1 MIKKTIIYLILTL
14 FTTAVAADEL
24 FMKCGPSTYK
34 YIKDPAG
41 DKVFWKN
48 KKGTKNKYE
57 DWCADEQINKTWG
70 QVSKEGWVRII
81 KGNKATC
88 IFKKVT
94 FINDGK
100 TTERTNSLSV
110 SDFVNLT
117 RHIEWY
123 HTNTGNKKNVKDIKC
138 KKKKK

>member
-34 YIKDPAG
+34 YIKDSAG
-41 DKVFWKN
+41 DKVLWKN
-48 KKGTKNKYE
+48 RNATKNKYE
-57 DWCADEQINKTWG
+57 EWCADEQINKTWG

>member
-24 FMKCGPSTYK
+24 FMKCGKDRYK
-34 YIKDPAG
+34 YVEDSAG
-41 DKVFWKN
+41 DKVFWKHP
-48 KKGTKNKYE
+48 KGTKNKYVE
-57 DWCADEQINKTWG
+57 WCDGKVNKDWG
-70 QVSKEGWVRII
+70 MVSREGHVRII
-81 KGNKATC
+81 KNNKATC
-88 IFKKVT
+88 LAKKVT
-94 FINDGK
+94 YVRDGK

>member
-24 FMKCGPSTYK
+24 FMKCGKDTYK
-34 YIKDPAG
+34 YIQDATG
-41 DKVFWKN
+41 DKVLWKHP
-48 KKGTKNKYE
+48 KGTKNKYVE
-57 DWCADEQINKTWG
+57 WCTDKVNKDWG
-70 QVSKEGWVRII
+70 MVSIEGHARII
-81 KGNKATC
+81 KNNKATC
-88 IFKKVT
+88 LAKKVT
-94 FINDGK
+94 YVRDGK

>member
-24 FMKCGPSTYK
+24 FMKCGSNTYK

-41 DKVFWKN
+41 DKVFFKHR
-48 KKGTKNKYE
+48 KFTKNKYIE
-57 DWCADEQINKTWG
+57 WCSEEKF
-70 QVSKEGWVRII
+70 KERKGFISIDGLVRII
-81 KGNKATC
+81 KDNKATC
-88 IFKKVT
+88 LIKKET
-94 FINDGK
+94 YKYEGK
-100 TTERTNSLSV
+100 ILERTNSLSV

-123 HTNTGNKKNVKDIKC
+123 HTNTGNKKNVKDFKC

>member
-24 FMKCGPSTYK
+24 FMKCGPTTFK
-34 YIKDPAG
+34 YINDPAG

-48 KKGTKNKYE
+48 RNATKNKYE
-57 DWCADEQINKTWG
+57 EWCSNELR
-70 QVSKEGWVRII
+70 KEDI
-81 KGNKATC
+81 
-88 IFKKVT
+88 
-94 FINDGK
+94 
-100 TTERTNSLSV
+100 
-110 SDFVNLT
+110 T

-123 HTNTGNKKNVKDIKC
+123 HTNTGNKKNIKDLKC

>member
-1 MIKKTIIYLILTL
+1 MIKKTIIYLIITL

-41 DKVFWKN
+41 DKVLWKN
-48 KKGTKNKYE
+48 KKGTKNKYKE
-57 DWCADEQINKTWG
+57 WCT
-70 QVSKEGWVRII
+70 KELRKGDISVDGWVRII
-81 KGNKATC
+81 KNEKASC
-88 IFKKVT
+88 IVKKVKYKHE
-94 FINDGK
+94 GK
-100 TTERTNSLSV
+100 IYERTNSLSV
-110 SDFVNLT
+110 SDFANLT

>member
-1 MIKKTIIYLILTL
+1 MIKKTIIYLMLSL

-24 FMKCGPSTYK
+24 FMKCGPHTYK

-41 DKVFWKN
+41 DKVFLKN
-48 KKGTKNKYE
+48 RKYTKNKYVE
-57 DWCADEQINKTWG
+57 WCG
-70 QVSKEGWVRII
+70 KELRKGDISRDGVVRII
-81 KGNKATC
+81 KNEKATC
-88 IFKKVT
+88 IIKSVKYKYEGKVL
-94 FINDGK
+94 
-100 TTERTNSLSV
+100 ERTNSLSV

>member
-1 MIKKTIIYLILTL
+1 MIKKTIIYLMLTL

-24 FMKCGPSTYK
+24 FMKCGPDTYK
-34 YIKDPAG
+34 YIKDSAG

-48 KKGTKNKYE
+48 RKYTKNKYIE
-57 DWCADEQINKTWG
+57 WCSEETFKE
-70 QVSKEGWVRII
+70 SKGFISLDGLVRII
-81 KGNKATC
+81 KDNKATC
-88 IFKKVT
+88 LFKKQT
-94 FINDGK
+94 YKYEGK
-100 TTERTNSLSV
+100 IYERTNSLSV

>member
-1 MIKKTIIYLILTL
+1 MIKKAIIYLILTL

-24 FMKCGPSTYK
+24 FMKCGPNTYK
-34 YIKDPAG
+34 YIKDPSG

-48 KKGTKNKYE
+48 RKATKNKYE
-57 DWCADEQINKTWG
+57 EWCSAELREGDI
-70 QVSKEGWVRII
+70 SIDGWVRII
-81 KGNKATC
+81 KNNKGTC
-88 IFKKVT
+88 IVKKVT
-94 FINDGK
+94 YEYEGK
-100 TTERTNSLSV
+100 IFERTNSLSV

-123 HTNTGNKKNVKDIKC
+123 HTNTGNEKNVKDIKC